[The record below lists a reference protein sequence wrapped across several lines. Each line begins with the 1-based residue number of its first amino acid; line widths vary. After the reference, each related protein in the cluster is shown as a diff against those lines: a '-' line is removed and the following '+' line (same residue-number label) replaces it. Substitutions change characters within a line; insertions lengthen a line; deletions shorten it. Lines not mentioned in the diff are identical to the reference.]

1 MKNLTGVMRRG
12 FTLIELLV
20 VIAIIGIL
28 AGITLASLSVARA
41 KGNDAAIKSELNG
54 IRTAAAEQ
62 YYLANNSSY
71 GTSSGTAG
79 SCGNGSPNGS
89 AMWAD
94 STSNMSQLIAAIQ
107 NVVGAANMDCGT
119 NASAWSVA
127 VKLPSGTY
135 WCVDSRNRV
144 GSVSSTT
151 ATTYAGL
158 NTVGTTNAHSGAGA
172 VLCN

>member
-1 MKNLTGVMRRG
+1 MKQLKGTKSQG

-28 AGITLASLSVARA
+28 ASITLASLSSARS
-41 KGNDAAIKSELNG
+41 KGNDAAIKAELNS

-62 YYLANNSSY
+62 YFLANNSSY

-94 STSNMSQLIAAIQ
+94 TTSNMGQLITAIQ

-127 VKLPSGTY
+127 VRLPSGTY

-144 GSVSSTT
+144 GGVSSTT
-151 ATTYAGL
+151 AAAYAGL
-158 NTVGTTNAHSGAGA
+158 NTTGTTNAHSGAGA